1 MSSQAL
7 EQMLSS
13 VPRMG
18 QESRAYQTLDVYTS
32 GLSQMYTGPMGPP
45 GGPFGMP
52 GPWQPPQEFGIGGP
66 GEARVVYPGLVER
79 QRFDLDGHGIMGPHI
94 NQEYYSPL
102 KDMNKPLINNHLDLN
117 LPKY

>member
-18 QESRAYQTLDVYTS
+18 QEDRAYQTLDVYTS

-45 GGPFGMP
+45 SGGP
-52 GPWQPPQEFGIGGP
+52 GPEIGPIGGP
-66 GEARVVYPGLVER
+66 SSPGGILQRPDYLEGGIERYRQPELNHDNTPGTHMNYETIIPGLNDNR
-79 QRFDLDGHGIMGPHI
+79 PIINIHI
-94 NQEYYSPL
+94 PM
-102 KDMNKPLINNHLDLN
+102 D
-117 LPKY
+117 KY